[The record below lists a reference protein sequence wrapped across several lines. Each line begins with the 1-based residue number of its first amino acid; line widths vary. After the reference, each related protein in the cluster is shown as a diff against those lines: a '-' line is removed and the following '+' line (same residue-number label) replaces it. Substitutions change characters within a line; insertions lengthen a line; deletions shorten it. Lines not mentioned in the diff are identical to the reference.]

1 MKRPIWTVGIF
12 AGLLLSAPNVF
23 LQEQA
28 AAPVYRDSDYWW
40 YRFAGRI
47 YELVVV
53 DGTLKIFNPKPD
65 QKVEITGERAKV
77 LSNFAKLGEGE
88 RGFVVFPIAVGKQWT
103 LQYDTGEQGLTP
115 QGGTVSLLA
124 TVTNRVTGIEN
135 VETPAG
141 TFRSFKIER
150 SESIRRKDWASG
162 SVYYSPQTRSVVKYE
177 FSYPRKETR
186 VYELTK
192 FGSAEGK

>member
-1 MKRPIWTVGIF
+1 MKKTTLGVGVF
-12 AGLLLSAPNVF
+12 LLLLLAAAGLFP
-23 LQEQA
+23 QEQ
-28 AAPVYRDSDYWW
+28 AAPVYREGDYWW

-53 DGTLKIFNPKPD
+53 DGKLKIFNPKPK

-103 LQYDTGEQGLTP
+103 LQYDTGEQGLAP
-115 QGGTVSLLA
+115 RGGTFSLQA

-150 SESIRRKDWASG
+150 SESIRRKDWVSG

-177 FSYPRKETR
+177 FSHPRKETR